1 MTRHDVIR
9 RIVERELRGES
20 LREQA
25 VLKDDASLHE
35 SACEH
40 FGTWETSLEY
50 AGVDM
55 RRAVYQGDDAQERL
69 VRRLR
74 NLCARGYSLQPEKMR
89 VRQPQVY
96 RCAGQMFGSWEAAL
110 RVAKINPAGIHSY
123 PREHLPDRQ
132 QVLQMLAD
140 RQCAGLSFRWGEM
153 CQDNQ
158 ALALLAKRYFRTW
171 QKALAAAGIG
181 AAHPAPRPGRTW
193 SEQLIVE
200 SLVRW
205 YEANNRDNRA
215 SIWIREPKLASAA
228 HRYFGSLDAAFA
240 AAGIPPRNRTRK

>member
-25 VLKDDASLHE
+25 VLKDDEPLHA

-50 AGVDM
+50 AGVDV
-55 RRAVYQGDDAQERL
+55 RRTVYQGDDTQEL
-69 VRRLR
+69 LIRRLR
-74 NLCARGYSLQPEKMR
+74 YLCSGGYNLQPEKMR
-89 VRQPQVY
+89 VRQPQLY
-96 RCAGQMFGSWEAAL
+96 RRVVQMFGSWEAAL
-110 RVAKINPAGIHSY
+110 CAAKINPEGIHPY
-123 PREHLPDRQ
+123 PRKQLPHRQ

-140 RQCAGLSFRWGEM
+140 RKYAGLSLCWSEM
-153 CQDNQ
+153 CRENQ
-158 ALALLAKRYFRTW
+158 ALTLLAKRYFGSW
-171 QKALAAAGIG
+171 QRALAAAGIVT
-181 AAHPAPRPGRTW
+181 ADPTPRPGRKW
-193 SEQLIVE
+193 SERLVVE

-215 SIWIREPKLASAA
+215 SIWIREPKLATAA

-240 AAGIPPRNRTRK
+240 AAGIPPRSRRRK